1 MKKLTTFRYA
11 FQLVTFIFF
20 IIQFQQSVRKYFSYP
35 VVEQT
40 SRVSVADLPVPVV
53 YVCQVDQYNY
63 TKSRD
68 LPVYTTFMPI
78 QFLFFSYQIHL
89 VPYSYLQMQ

>member
-1 MKKLTTFRYA
+1 MEKLTIFRYA

-40 SRVSVADLPVPVV
+40 SRVSVADLPAPVV
-53 YVCQVDQYNY
+53 YVCQPDQYNY

-68 LPVYTTFMPI
+68 LSVYMTLRPY
-78 QFLFFSYQIHL
+78 FLVIKCT
-89 VPYSYLQMQ
+89 